1 MSVKTATIGVRM
13 SAETSRIIKQ
23 ISARQRRTPSDLLS
37 EYAEEVARQHQFCYL
52 EFRSTPSGRIAYIE
66 GTRSPVWLIAD
77 LVRQNSGS
85 IKKTAKLHE
94 WAESKVRAAV
104 NYAEAFADEIEPFI
118 KEAASVTLEDLRRL
132 NAA

>member
-1 MSVKTATIGVRM
+1 MSGKTATIGVRM

-37 EYAEEVARQHQFCYL
+37 EYAEEVARQHQFCHL

-104 NYAEAFADEIEPFI
+104 NYAEAFADEIEPLI
-118 KEAASVTLEDLRRL
+118 KQAASVTLEDLRRL